1 MPVSRSNSSANPTKH
16 LQHSNAE
23 AASTRVVVP
32 AGSPSWVTEE
42 LIELTLKTWQ
52 PFYSHQLIETDALE
66 MIVGVDQLFGVMS
79 RGRCNEAI
87 RGTGESQQS

>member
-1 MPVSRSNSSANPTKH
+1 MSQSGSSTNPTKH
-16 LQHSNAE
+16 LQHCNTDAVSA
-23 AASTRVVVP
+23 RVVVP

-52 PFYSHQLIETDALE
+52 PFYSRQLIETDALE
-66 MIVGVDQLFGVMS
+66 MIMGADQLFGVLS
-79 RGRCNEAI
+79 RGRSNEAI